1 MKNPFP
7 INMLTEIFTSRTR
20 INLFLK
26 LFLNPGVSCYLRELA
41 REFHLS
47 PNALKEELDNL
58 SQAGYLDKEQ
68 RGQSIFYKANTNH
81 PLFPEINSIV
91 KKHYGIDK
99 IVEQILNDL
108 GKVDAIYALDD
119 YAEGRDSGLIDMLIV
134 GDVAMDVIQGLRPSL
149 EKEIKRKIR
158 IMVMGAREFA
168 ESRDMLLKRPNW
180 RIL

>member
-1 MKNPFP
+1 
-7 INMLTEIFTSRTR
+7 MLTELFSSKTR

-26 LFLNPGVSCYLRELA
+26 LFLNPGISCYLRELA
-41 REFHLS
+41 REFHLT

-58 SQAGYLDKEQ
+58 SNAGYLAKEQ
-68 RGQSIFYKANTNH
+68 RGQSVFYQANTGH
-81 PLFPEINSIV
+81 PFFPEINSIV
-91 KKHYGIDK
+91 KKYYGIDK
-99 IVEQILNDL
+99 IIEQILNDL

-119 YAEGRDSGLIDMLIV
+119 YAEGRDSGLIDVLIV
-134 GDVAMDVIQGLRPSL
+134 GDVHMDKIQSLRPSL

-158 IMVMGAREFA
+158 VMTMSIQEFD